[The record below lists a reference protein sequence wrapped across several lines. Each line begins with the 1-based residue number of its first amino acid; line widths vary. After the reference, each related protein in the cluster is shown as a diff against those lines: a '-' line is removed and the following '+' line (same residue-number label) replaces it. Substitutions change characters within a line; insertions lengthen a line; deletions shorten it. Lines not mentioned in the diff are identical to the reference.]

1 MYFDS
6 YHLVFFL
13 YLQTLT
19 NCIRLVM
26 SCLEFRMKLKIQYMT
41 ENSAHKKISFW
52 KRLLGNRWVKQ
63 VTGYAK
69 NLYDSAIATNSQVK
83 IQLLQ
88 FIPFFIAAAITGIL
102 AFGYAELFR
111 YAEKMS
117 HSLNTLHPFFV
128 FVLTP
133 ACFLLSWWVVVQ
145 YAPNAK
151 GSGIPQVMAALEIS
165 NPGKGK
171 FINTLLSV
179 RIAVIKIV
187 SSVIKVVGGGIVG
200 REGPTIQIASSVF
213 HEVQQRLP
221 KWWISISQKNMLMA
235 GAASGLAAAFNTP
248 LGGIIFA
255 IEELSKFH
263 VRYYKSSLFIAVI
276 IAGLAAQGLGGSY
289 LYLGYPKL
297 SIDSW
302 KVIAGVLLTAIVCGY
317 FGCKMGVWILGIM
330 KRMAQVKKRLKQV
343 AIVLLCGVLMATLI
357 YFLGNESMGS
367 GKEIMDRTLFTSDK
381 QVEWYMPFA
390 RIAGL
395 IASFSFGGAG
405 GVFAPS
411 LSAGASMGAV
421 VAGLLNLTSGDANIL
436 ILVGMTTFLTGITRA
451 PFTASIII
459 FEMTDR
465 HSVIFYLLLGALI
478 ANLIARYVS
487 KQPFYDH
494 LREQY
499 VKEINQSSPLQ
510 DKP

>member
-1 MYFDS
+1 
-6 YHLVFFL
+6 
-13 YLQTLT
+13 
-19 NCIRLVM
+19 
-26 SCLEFRMKLKIQYMT
+26 MT
-41 ENSAHKKISFW
+41 ETTSGKSGNYRQ
-52 KRLLGNRWVKQ
+52 RLLRNRWIKPLV
-63 VTGYAK
+63 GYTK
-69 NLYDSAIATNSQVK
+69 RMYDSAIETNSQVK

-111 YAEKMS
+111 LAEKFS
-117 HSLNTLHPFFV
+117 HSLHAVHPFFI

-133 ACFLLSWWVVVQ
+133 ACFLLSWWVVVR

-151 GSGIPQVMAALEIS
+151 GSGIPQVMAALQLS
-165 NPGKGK
+165 NPSTGKY
-171 FINTLLSV
+171 INTLLSV
-179 RIAVIKIV
+179 RIAVVKII
-187 SSVIKVVGGGIVG
+187 SSVFKVIGGGIVG

-213 HEVQQRLP
+213 HEVQNRLP

-302 KVIAGVLLTAIVCGY
+302 KVIAGVLLTAMLCGY
-317 FGCKMGVWILGIM
+317 FGSKMGVWILGIM
-330 KRMAQVKKRLKQV
+330 KRITRFKNRLKQV
-343 AIVLLCGVLMATLI
+343 GIVLVSGILMAIII
-357 YFLGNESMGS
+357 YFLGSESMGS
-367 GKEIMDRTLFTSDK
+367 GKEIMDRTLFTADK

-395 IASFSFGGAG
+395 ITSFSFGGAG

-421 VAGLLNLTSGDANIL
+421 VAGFLNLASGNANIL

-465 HSVIFYLLLGALI
+465 HSVIFYLLLGALV
-478 ANLIARYVS
+478 ANLIARYVD
-487 KQPFYDH
+487 KQSFYDQ

-499 VKEINQSSPLQ
+499 VNDVIHRTKDAQ
-510 DKP
+510 

>member
-1 MYFDS
+1 
-6 YHLVFFL
+6 
-13 YLQTLT
+13 
-19 NCIRLVM
+19 
-26 SCLEFRMKLKIQYMT
+26 MT
-41 ENSAHKKISFW
+41 EHTPNTSKNLKQRFLNS
-52 KRLLGNRWVKQ
+52 RWVKPL
-63 VTGYAK
+63 VDYAK
-69 NLYDSAIATNSQVK
+69 KMYDTAIETNSQVK

-88 FIPFFIAAAITGIL
+88 FIPFFIAAAITGVL
-102 AFGYAELFR
+102 AFGYASLFR
-111 YAEKMS
+111 YAEKIS
-117 HSLNTLHPFFV
+117 HHLHGIHPLLI

-133 ACFLLSWWVVVQ
+133 ACFLMSWWVVAR

-151 GSGIPQVMAALEIS
+151 GSGIPQVMAALQLS
-165 NPGKGK
+165 NPKTGK
-171 FINTLLSV
+171 FISTLLSV
-179 RIAVIKIV
+179 RIIVVKII
-187 SSVIKVVGGGIVG
+187 SSVMKVIGGGIVG

-213 HEVQQRLP
+213 HEVQRRLP
-221 KWWISISQKNMLMA
+221 QWWISISQKNMLMA

-276 IAGLAAQGLGGSY
+276 IAGLAAQGFGGSY

-297 SIDSW
+297 AIDSW
-302 KVIAGVLLTAIVCGY
+302 KVIAGVVFTAILCGY

-330 KRMAQVKKRLKQV
+330 KRIARVKKQLKQV
-343 AIVLLCGVLMATLI
+343 SIVLLSGIIMAAII
-357 YFLGNESMGS
+357 YFLGKETMGS

-381 QVEWYMPFA
+381 EVEWYMPFA

-395 IASFSFGGAG
+395 ITSFSFGGAG

-421 VAGLLNLTSGDANIL
+421 VAGFLDLAGGNANIL

-478 ANLIARYVS
+478 ANLIARYVN
-487 KQPFYDH
+487 KQPFYDQ

-499 VKEINQSSPLQ
+499 VEGVTPQNLKS
-510 DKP
+510 K